1 MSDLDAT
8 SGAPEPQGTLL
19 EQLANRVATLTF
31 DDIDARGR
39 TVARTA
45 FTDTLGVALAGST
58 SEAVR
63 LVQDASVRS
72 TPAGSLILGTSQRAD
87 ALDAGLLNGI
97 AAHALDFD
105 DGNLTLV
112 GHPSTVLVPAVL
124 ALGEETDATL
134 QEAVTAYAAGYEVLI
149 RLAGAVN
156 TAHYVKGWHP
166 TSTLGVVGVA
176 AAAARTLGL
185 DAGRT
190 AVALAIAASSAAGIK
205 ANFGTMTKPLHVGQ
219 AVRNGLLAARLAAA
233 GFTSNPEALEAT
245 QGFLNVYNGAGTYDA
260 HAITVGLDGPLLVN
274 TEVNPIKAYACCHS
288 THGAIEAARE
298 IREQDGFRVRDIE
311 RITVIVDEK
320 RIPHTDRA
328 VLAEALS
335 GKFSLQYVVSR
346 MLLTGTV
353 DLADFQ
359 GNAHR
364 DSAIVSL
371 MGRVEVTPAPPRG
384 NKNSFGAVVQ
394 VKLRDGSMLTAV
406 NDPERDGTGM
416 ETDPLRLWDKFT
428 DCAEQV
434 LPPVAVGELRTFL
447 ENFHGAGTV
456 RRLMKL
462 AEVHHGETR

>member
-1 MSDLDAT
+1 MPDLDTAPGT
-8 SGAPEPQGTLL
+8 PDTEGALL
-19 EQLANRVATLTF
+19 EQLAGRVAQLTF

-58 SEAVR
+58 AESVR
-63 LVQDASVRS
+63 LVHAASVRS
-72 TPAGSLILGTSQRAD
+72 TPTGSLILGTSQRAD
-87 ALDAGLLNGI
+87 ALDAGLLNGV

-112 GHPSTVLVPAVL
+112 GHPSVVLVPAVL
-124 ALGEETDATL
+124 ALGEETGATM
-134 QEAVTAYAAGYEVLI
+134 QEALTAYAAGYEVLI

-176 AAAARTLGL
+176 AAAARMMRL

-190 AVALAIAASSAAGIK
+190 AVALAIAVSSAAGIK
-205 ANFGTMTKPLHVGQ
+205 ANFGTMTKPLHIGQ

-233 GFTSNPEALEAT
+233 GFTANPQALGAP
-245 QGFLNVYNGAGTYDA
+245 QGFLNVYNGAGSYDTQA
-260 HAITVGLDGPLLVN
+260 MTAGLHGPPLLN
-274 TEVNPIKAYACCHS
+274 TEVNPIKAYPCCHS
-288 THGAIEAARE
+288 THGAIEAARQ
-298 IREQDGFRVRDIE
+298 IRGQDGFRAQDIE

-320 RIPHTDRA
+320 RIPHTDRP

-353 DLADFQ
+353 GLADFQ
-359 GNAHR
+359 GEAHR
-364 DSAIVSL
+364 DPQVLAL
-371 MGRVEVTPAPPRG
+371 MDRVEVAPAPPRG
-384 NKNSFGAVVQ
+384 KKNSFGAVVR
-394 VKLRDGSMLTAV
+394 VKLLDGNILTAV
-406 NDPERDGTGM
+406 QDPDRDGAVM
-416 ETDPLRLWDKFT
+416 ETDPPRLWEKFT

-434 LPPVAVGELRTFL
+434 LPPDTVDELRTFL
-447 ENFHGAGTV
+447 GDFPGAGTV
-456 RRLMKL
+456 RNLMKL
-462 AEVHHGETR
+462 AEVHDAGAR